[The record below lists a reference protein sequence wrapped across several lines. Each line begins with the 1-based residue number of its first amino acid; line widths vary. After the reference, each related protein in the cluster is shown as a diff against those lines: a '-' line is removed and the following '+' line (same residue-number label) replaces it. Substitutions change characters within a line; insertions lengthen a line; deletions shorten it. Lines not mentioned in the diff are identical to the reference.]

1 MLEIVASVFAV
12 IAAGY
17 LFALWRGVDKA
28 GTKLL
33 NDYVLFGALPA
44 LLFVAVARADVSE
57 LQQWG
62 FMGATLAG
70 IAFAFLAGLVVARAG
85 GVRLPQ
91 AAIPAMAASYG
102 TTGYMGVPILVA
114 ALGPEAAVPAA
125 IATILHNIPVIMT
138 VIVLHD
144 VMTRT
149 ASAEGGAIGQAI
161 GGALKATLTNPL
173 TVAVAAGVVV
183 SASGLPLPDPLE
195 RFAVFLGAAAGP
207 TALFALG
214 LGLAQLDAG
223 ALREGR
229 RIFAILPLIVIKV
242 VLQPAVTLAVALL
255 VFGMNAS
262 DPWLVAA
269 LIMAAQ
275 PIGAGVFVF
284 ASKHQYFEDETSVAI
299 IASLIVALA
308 TLTILLTIY
317 AG

>member
-12 IAAGY
+12 IGAGY
-17 LFALWRGVDKA
+17 LFARWRGVDKA

-33 NDYVLFGALPA
+33 NDYVLYGALPA
-44 LLFVAVARADVSE
+44 LLFVAVARADASE

-62 FMGATLAG
+62 FMAATLAG
-70 IAFAFLAGLVVARAG
+70 IAVAFLAGLLAARAG

-102 TTGYMGVPILVA
+102 TTGYMGVPILIA

-125 IATILHNIPVIMT
+125 IATILHNIPVIMA
-138 VIVLHD
+138 VIVIHD

-149 ASAEGGAIGQAI
+149 AGAQQGGLASAI

-173 TVAVAAGVVV
+173 TVAVAAGIAV
-183 SASGLPLPDPLE
+183 SASGVRLPDPVE
-195 RFAVFLGAAAGP
+195 RFASFLGAAAGP

-223 ALREGR
+223 ALSEGR
-229 RIFAILPLIVIKV
+229 RIRPILPLIAIKV
-242 VLQPAVTLAVALL
+242 FLQPAVTFAVAVLA
-255 VFGMNAS
+255 FGMSTS
-262 DPWLVAA
+262 DPWFVAA
-269 LIMAAQ
+269 VIMAAQ

-284 ASKHQYFEDETSVAI
+284 ASKYQYFEDETSVAI
-299 IASLIVALA
+299 IASLIVALL
-308 TLTILLTIY
+308 TLTLLLTIY
-317 AG
+317 AA